1 MEEQSKMVTWDDVDT
16 SEEQYGSFITG
27 DELKEGLEL
36 TFLSDDMREIEN
48 KFGKQICF
56 DVLDDNEEKRTL
68 ATRSKRLLAGLKDNA
83 PLKDKVLFIE
93 RQGEGYDTTYKVREM

>member
-83 PLKDKVLFIE
+83 PLKDKVLFVE
-93 RQGEGYDTTYKVREM
+93 RQGEGYDTRYKVREM

>member
-1 MEEQSKMVTWDDVDT
+1 MEEQSKMVTWDEVDT

-27 DELKEGLEL
+27 DELKKGLEL

-68 ATRSKRLLAGLKDNA
+68 ATRSKRLLAGLRDNI